1 MEKRQIIT
9 LMGPT
14 GVGKTELAIELYKN
28 VDINIISVD
37 SVQIFKNLN
46 IGSGKPST
54 DVLQK
59 YPHELIDILKP
70 NETYS
75 TSKFQV
81 DVISSIRNA
90 FQTERLP
97 VLVGG
102 TMMYFHHLVNGIS
115 RLPSVNSQIR
125 TRVKEDFEEK
135 GAHKMHKYL
144 EKIDKNSSM
153 KIHPNDSQRIKRA
166 IEVFLATGKEFS
178 KWQAENKK
186 EINKVIT
193 ESHLIQIAIKPEDK
207 DIHREIIAKR
217 FKGMINDGLIEEVE
231 GILEYPGMSANS
243 QSMKSVGYRQV
254 CEYLAGDYSLDD
266 MIERG
271 INSTR
276 QLAKRQMTWM
286 RSWDNII
293 FLENNSSLFS
303 LVKDLILKNS

>member
-1 MEKRQIIT
+1 
-9 LMGPT
+9 MGPT
-14 GVGKTELAIELYKN
+14 GVGKTDLAIELYKN
-28 VDINIISVD
+28 LDINIISVD
-37 SVQIFKNLN
+37 SVQIFKYLN
-46 IGSGKPST
+46 IGSGKPSAN
-54 DVLQK
+54 VLQK

-81 DVISSIRNA
+81 DVINSIRNA
-90 FQTERLP
+90 FQTERVP

-115 RLPSVNSQIR
+115 RLPSVDSQIR
-125 TRVKEDFEEK
+125 IRVKEKFEEM
-135 GAHKMHKYL
+135 GAHKMHEYL
-144 EKIDKNSSM
+144 EKIDKNSSI

-178 KWQAENKK
+178 NWQAENKK

-193 ESHLIQIAIKPEDK
+193 ESHIIQIAIKPKDT
-207 DIHREIIAKR
+207 DIHREVTAKR
-217 FKGMINDGLIEEVE
+217 FKGMINDGLIHEVE
-231 GILEYPGMSANS
+231 GILDHQEMSANS
-243 QSMKSVGYRQV
+243 QSLKSVGYRQV

-266 MIERG
+266 MIDRG

-286 RSWDNII
+286 RSWDNLIV
-293 FLENNSSLFS
+293 LENNSSLS
-303 LVKDLILKNS
+303 RSVMDLILNNS

>member
-1 MEKRQIIT
+1 
-9 LMGPT
+9 MGPT
-14 GVGKTELAIELYKN
+14 GVGKTDLAIELYKN
-28 VDINIISVD
+28 LDINIISVD
-37 SVQIFKNLN
+37 SVQIFKYLN
-46 IGSGKPST
+46 IGSGKPSAN
-54 DVLQK
+54 VLQK

-81 DVISSIRNA
+81 DVINSIRNS
-90 FQTERLP
+90 FQTERVP

-115 RLPSVNSQIR
+115 RLPSVDSQIR
-125 TRVKEDFEEK
+125 IRVKEKFEEM
-135 GAHKMHKYL
+135 GAHKMHEYL
-144 EKIDKNSSM
+144 EKIDKNSSI

-193 ESHLIQIAIKPEDK
+193 ESHIIQIGIKPKDT
-207 DIHREIIAKR
+207 DIHREVTAKR
-217 FKGMINDGLIEEVE
+217 FKGMINDGLIHEVE
-231 GILEYPGMSANS
+231 GILDHQEMSANS
-243 QSMKSVGYRQV
+243 QSLKSVGYRQV

-266 MIERG
+266 MIDRG

-286 RSWDNII
+286 RSWDNLIV
-293 FLENNSSLFS
+293 LENNSSLS
-303 LVKDLILKNS
+303 RSVMDLILNNS

>member
-1 MEKRQIIT
+1 
-9 LMGPT
+9 MGPT
-14 GVGKTELAIELYKN
+14 GVGKTDLAIELYKN
-28 VDINIISVD
+28 LDINIISVD
-37 SVQIFKNLN
+37 SVQIFKYLN
-46 IGSGKPST
+46 IGSGKPSAN
-54 DVLQK
+54 VLQK

-81 DVISSIRNA
+81 DVINSIRNA
-90 FQTERLP
+90 FQTERVP

-115 RLPSVNSQIR
+115 RLPSVDSQIR
-125 TRVKEDFEEK
+125 IRVKEKFEEM
-135 GAHKMHKYL
+135 GAHKMHEYL
-144 EKIDKNSSM
+144 EKIDKNSSI

-193 ESHLIQIAIKPEDK
+193 ESHIIQIAIKPKDT
-207 DIHREIIAKR
+207 DIHREVTAKR
-217 FKGMINDGLIEEVE
+217 FKGMINDGLIHEVE
-231 GILEYPGMSANS
+231 GILDHQEMSANS
-243 QSMKSVGYRQV
+243 QSLKSVGYRQV

-266 MIERG
+266 MIDRG

-286 RSWDNII
+286 KSWDNLTI
-293 FLENNSSLFS
+293 LENNSSLS
-303 LVKDLILKNS
+303 SSVKDLILNNS

>member
-1 MEKRQIIT
+1 
-9 LMGPT
+9 MGPT
-14 GVGKTELAIELYKN
+14 GVGKTDLAIELYKN
-28 VDINIISVD
+28 LDINIISVD
-37 SVQIFKNLN
+37 SVQIFKYLN
-46 IGSGKPST
+46 IGSGKPSAN
-54 DVLQK
+54 VLQK

-81 DVISSIRNA
+81 DVINSIRNA
-90 FQTERLP
+90 FQTERVP

-115 RLPSVNSQIR
+115 RLPSVDSQIR
-125 TRVKEDFEEK
+125 IRVKEKFEEM
-135 GAHKMHKYL
+135 GAHKMHEYL
-144 EKIDKNSSM
+144 EKIDKNSSI

-193 ESHLIQIAIKPEDK
+193 ESHIIQIAIKPKDT
-207 DIHREIIAKR
+207 DIHREVTAKR
-217 FKGMINDGLIEEVE
+217 FKGMINDGLIHEVE
-231 GILEYPGMSANS
+231 GILDHQEMSANS
-243 QSMKSVGYRQV
+243 QSLKSVGYRQV

-266 MIERG
+266 MIDRG

-286 RSWDNII
+286 RSWDNLII
-293 FLENNSSLFS
+293 LENNSSLS
-303 LVKDLILKNS
+303 HSVMDLILNNS

>member
-1 MEKRQIIT
+1 
-9 LMGPT
+9 MGPT
-14 GVGKTELAIELYKN
+14 GVGKTDLAIELYKN
-28 VDINIISVD
+28 LDINIISVD
-37 SVQIFKNLN
+37 SVQIFKYLN
-46 IGSGKPST
+46 IGSGKPSAN
-54 DVLQK
+54 VLQK

-81 DVISSIRNA
+81 DVINSIRNA
-90 FQTERLP
+90 FQTERVP

-115 RLPSVNSQIR
+115 RLPSVDSQIR
-125 TRVKEDFEEK
+125 IRVKEQFEEM
-135 GAHKMHKYL
+135 GAHKMHEYL
-144 EKIDKNSSM
+144 EKIDKNSSI

-193 ESHLIQIAIKPEDK
+193 ESHIIQIGIKPKDT
-207 DIHREIIAKR
+207 DIHREVTAKR
-217 FKGMINDGLIEEVE
+217 FKGMINDGLIHEVE
-231 GILEYPGMSANS
+231 GILDHQEMSANS
-243 QSMKSVGYRQV
+243 QSLKSVGYRQV

-266 MIERG
+266 MIDRG

-286 RSWDNII
+286 RSWDNLIV
-293 FLENNSSLFS
+293 LENNSSLS
-303 LVKDLILKNS
+303 RSVMDLILNNS